1 MFPEFAA
8 LIFMSSEF
16 GHRAHLRTNS
26 FAAHSAL
33 GSFYTDLIDL
43 RDKLVESYQGRHG
56 LVDIPCCDMPA
67 STQDPLGTIRE
78 HLSLIEGLRYEA
90 VPREDSPIQNVVD
103 EIVGVYLSTIYKLE
117 NLR

>member
-33 GSFYTDLIDL
+33 GSFYTGLIDL
-43 RDKLVESYQGRHG
+43 RDKLVEAYQGRYG
-56 LVDIPCCDMPA
+56 SVDIPCCEMPA
-67 STQDPLGTIRE
+67 SGQDPLATIKE
-78 HLSLIEGLRYEA
+78 HLKLLEGLRYEA
-90 VPREDSPIQNVVD
+90 IPKEDSPIQNIVD
-103 EIVGVYLSTIYKLE
+103 EVVGVYLSTIYKLE
-117 NLR
+117 NLH